1 MPTYL
6 FTVSFEAR
14 TIGISTVTVIADS
27 ETEAREKLSDNE
39 CGLQEVKE
47 EYYEELSYN
56 HTDAILSE
64 VTP

>member
-6 FTVSFEAR
+6 FTASFEAR

-27 ETEAREKLSDNE
+27 EAEARGKLSDNE

-47 EYYEELSYN
+47 EYYEDLRYN